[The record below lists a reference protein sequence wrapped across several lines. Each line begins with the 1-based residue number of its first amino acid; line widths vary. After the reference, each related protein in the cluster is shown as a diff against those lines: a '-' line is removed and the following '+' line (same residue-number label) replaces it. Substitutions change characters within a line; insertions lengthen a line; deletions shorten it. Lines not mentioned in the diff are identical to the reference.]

1 MQIIA
6 RKQYLDALS
15 VLKDKNLIKV
25 ATGVRRCGKSTLMTQ
40 FQDLLRKEN
49 GKVSILAINMDMPE
63 FRFLAEKSL
72 PTLPTLPTGQAGGQA
87 GGKAGGQ
94 AGWKAVYDYIIKH
107 LKKNVT
113 NYVFIDEVQNVPEFE
128 KLLEG
133 LYVHPNID
141 LYVTGSNAFLLSS
154 ELATLLTGRAYEI
167 NVLPFSFAEYLEFTG
182 KTTNPDRAFAEY
194 VRTGGFP
201 EAARLSAEGNNFA
214 NEYLQSVFK
223 NIYDNDISKRHTI
236 YAEESYQEVVNF
248 LIDSVGASVSAG
260 NIAKVLTSNKKKID
274 NKTVSKYIDT
284 LVEAY
289 LFYKVSRYDIK
300 GKQHLATQEKYY
312 LVDLGF
318 RNALLG
324 KELASDAGHLLENII
339 YLELKRR
346 NNQVWIGKTNNLE
359 VDFVV
364 RNNEGFTQYIQVAQT
379 VQNATTLERELA
391 PFDSI
396 ADHHEK
402 LLITMDYDTGTYNG
416 IKKINALDWLTKTEK

>member
-1 MQIIA
+1 MKSFRNFVYLCRMKIIE
-6 RKQYLDALS
+6 RKKYLETLS

-40 FQDLLRKEN
+40 FQDLLRKDN
-49 GKVSILAINMDMPE
+49 DKTPILSINLDMPDY
-63 FRFLAEKSL
+63 RFLAEKN
-72 PTLPTLPTGQAGGQA
+72 
-87 GGKAGGQ
+87 
-94 AGWKAVYDYIIKH
+94 WKEIYDYIVKN
-107 LKKNVT
+107 LKKNTT

-133 LYVHPNID
+133 LYVHPDID

-182 KTTNPDRAFAEY
+182 KTNNPDRAFAEY
-194 VRTGGFP
+194 MQTGGFP
-201 EAARLSAEGNNFA
+201 EAVKLSAEGNSFA
-214 NEYLQSVFK
+214 NEYLQMVFK
-223 NIYDNDISKRHTI
+223 NIYNNDISKRYTI
-236 YAEESYQEVVNF
+236 YAQESYREVVNF
-248 LIDSVGASVSAG
+248 LIDSIGSTVSVG
-260 NIAKVLTSNKKKID
+260 NIAKVLTANKKKID
-274 NKTVSKYIDT
+274 NKTVSKYINT

-289 LFYKVSRYDIK
+289 LFYKVNRYDIR

-324 KELASDAGHLLENII
+324 KELASDAGHLLENIV

-364 RNNEGFTQYIQVAQT
+364 RNNEGYTQYIQVAQT
-379 VQNATTLERELA
+379 AQSATTLERELA
-391 PFDSI
+391 PFYSI
-396 ADHHEK
+396 SDHHEK
-402 LLITMDYDTGTYNG
+402 ILLTMDYDTGTYDG
-416 IKKINALDWLTKTEK
+416 IKKINALDWLTKTE

>member
-1 MQIIA
+1 MQEIA
-6 RKQYLDALS
+6 RKRYLNTLS

-49 GKVSILAINMDMPE
+49 PKVPILSINMDIPE
-63 FRFLAEKSL
+63 FRFLAERN
-72 PTLPTLPTGQAGGQA
+72 
-87 GGKAGGQ
+87 
-94 AGWKAVYDYIIKH
+94 WKEIYEYIIRH
-107 LKKNVT
+107 LKKNVI

-133 LYVHPNID
+133 LFVHKNID

-182 KTTNPDRAFAEY
+182 EATNPDRAFAAY
-194 VRTGGFP
+194 VQTGGFP
-201 EAARLSAEGNNFA
+201 EAVRLSADGDHFA
-214 NEYLQSVFK
+214 IEYLQTVFK
-223 NIYDNDISKRHTI
+223 NIYENDISKRYTI

-248 LIDSVGASVSAG
+248 LIDSVGSRVSVG
-260 NIAKVLTSNKKKID
+260 NIAKVLTANKKKID

-289 LFYKVSRYDIK
+289 LFYKVNRYDIK

-312 LVDLGF
+312 LVDLGL
-318 RNALLG
+318 RSALLG
-324 KELASDAGHLLENII
+324 KELKSDAGHLLENIV

-346 NNQVWIGKTNNLE
+346 NNQVWIGKANNLE

-364 RNNEGFTQYIQVAQT
+364 RDNDGYTQYIQVAQT
-379 VQNATTLERELA
+379 VQNASTLERELA
-391 PFDSI
+391 SLNSI
-396 ADHHEK
+396 KDHHEK
-402 LLITMDYDTGTYNG
+402 LLITMDYDTGTFNG
-416 IKKINALDWLTKTEK
+416 IKKINAIDWLTK

>member
-1 MQIIA
+1 MKTIE
-6 RKQYLDALS
+6 RKRYLDTLS

-49 GKVSILAINMDMPE
+49 AKVSILAINMDMPE
-63 FRFLAEKSL
+63 FRFLAEKN
-72 PTLPTLPTGQAGGQA
+72 
-87 GGKAGGQ
+87 
-94 AGWKAVYDYIIKH
+94 WKEVYDYIIKH
-107 LKKNVT
+107 LKKNVI

-128 KLLEG
+128 KILEG

-167 NVLPFSFAEYLEFTG
+167 NVLPFSFAEY
-182 KTTNPDRAFAEY
+182 
-194 VRTGGFP
+194 VRIGDFP
-201 EAARLSAEGNNFA
+201 EAVRLSADGNHFA
-214 NEYLQSVFK
+214 NEYLQTVFR
-223 NIYDNDISKRHTI
+223 NIYDNDISKRYTI
-236 YAEESYQEVVNF
+236 YAEESYQEVVTF
-248 LIDSVGASVSAG
+248 LIDSVGSRVSAG
-260 NIAKVLTSNKKKID
+260 NIAKFLTTNKKKID

-289 LFYKVSRYDIK
+289 LFYKVNRYDIK

-312 LVDLGF
+312 MVDLGF

-364 RNNEGFTQYIQVAQT
+364 RNNEGFTQYIQVSQT
-379 VQNATTLERELA
+379 VETATTLERELA

-402 LLITMDYDTGTYNG
+402 LLITMDYETGTYNG
-416 IKKINALDWLTKTEK
+416 IKKINAIDWLTKTEK

>member
-1 MQIIA
+1 M
-6 RKQYLDALS
+6 
-15 VLKDKNLIKV
+15 
-25 ATGVRRCGKSTLMTQ
+25 MQ

-49 GKVSILAINMDMPE
+49 AKVSILAINMDLPE
-63 FRFLAEKSL
+63 FRLLTEKN
-72 PTLPTLPTGQAGGQA
+72 
-87 GGKAGGQ
+87 
-94 AGWKAVYDYIIKH
+94 WKEIYDYIVKH

-113 NYVFIDEVQNVPEFE
+113 NYVFIDEVPNVPEFE

-154 ELATLLTGRAYEI
+154 ELAALLTGRAYEI
-167 NVLPFSFAEYLEFTG
+167 NVLPFSFVEFLEFTG
-182 KTTNPDRAFAEY
+182 KTANPDRAFADY
-194 VRTGGFP
+194 ARTGGFP
-201 EAARLSAEGNNFA
+201 ESVRLSQDGNSYA
-214 NEYLQSVFK
+214 NEYLRTVFR
-223 NIYDNDISKRHTI
+223 NIYENDISKRHTI

-248 LIDSVGASVSAG
+248 LIDSVGSSVSAG
-260 NIAKVLTSNKKKID
+260 KIAKVLTANKKKID

-289 LFYKVSRYDIK
+289 LFYKVNRYDIK

-324 KELASDAGHLLENII
+324 NELATDAGNLLENII

-346 NNQVWIGKTNNLE
+346 NNQVWIGKTANLE

-364 RNNEGFTQYIQVAQT
+364 RNNEGFTQYIQVSQT
-379 VQNATTLERELA
+379 IQNLATLERELA
-391 PFDSI
+391 PFETIS
-396 ADHHEK
+396 DHHEK
-402 LLITMDYDTGTYNG
+402 LLITMDYETGTYNG
-416 IKKINALDWLTKTEK
+416 VKKINALDWLTTPEK

>member
-1 MQIIA
+1 MKIIT
-6 RKQYLDALS
+6 RKRYLETLS

-25 ATGVRRCGKSTLMTQ
+25 ATGVRRCGKSTLMMQ
-40 FQDLLRKEN
+40 FQDLLRKDNNEIP
-49 GKVSILAINMDMPE
+49 ILAINMDMPDY
-63 FRFLAEKSL
+63 RFLAEKN
-72 PTLPTLPTGQAGGQA
+72 
-87 GGKAGGQ
+87 
-94 AGWKAVYDYIIKH
+94 WKEIYDYIIKH
-107 LKKNVT
+107 LKLNTT

-167 NVLPFSFAEYLEFTG
+167 NILPFSFSEYLEFTG
-182 KTTNPDRAFAEY
+182 KYTNLDRAFAEY
-194 VRTGGFP
+194 VSVGGFP
-201 EAARLSAEGNNFA
+201 EAVRLSAEGSHFA
-214 NEYLQSVFK
+214 NKYLQMVFK
-223 NIYDNDISKRHTI
+223 NIYNNDISKRYTI

-248 LIDSVGASVSAG
+248 LIDSVGSTVSAG
-260 NIAKVLTSNKKKID
+260 NIAKVLTANKKKID

-289 LFYKVSRYDIK
+289 LFYKVNRYDIK
-300 GKQHLATQEKYY
+300 RKQHLATQEKYY

-324 KELASDAGHLLENII
+324 NELASDAGHLLENII

-346 NNQVWIGKTNNLE
+346 NNQVWIGKTKNLE

-364 RNNEGFTQYIQVAQT
+364 RNNKGYTQYIQVAQT
-379 VQNATTLERELA
+379 VQNTTALERELA
-391 PFDSI
+391 PFYNIS
-396 ADHHEK
+396 DHHEK
-402 LLITMDYDTGTYNG
+402 ILITMDYDTGTYDG
-416 IKKINALDWLTKTEK
+416 IKKINALDWLTKD